1 MTDDLK
7 IDIDGAL
14 NFEVQT
20 QREMIQQMIR
30 EIETQRKTA
39 SPDRLRELDVAAL
52 LADAL
57 EEGLENGR
65 VVG

>member
-1 MTDDLK
+1 MTDEFE
-7 IDIDGAL
+7 IDIEGAL